1 MPKSTLL
8 KFSWNL
14 FIRFF
19 WYWQYS
25 NRIEA
30 FLREFLE
37 KLFLCPKWGKLGIL
51 GNKINT
57 FWLQVLGET
66 VHCYFVLV
74 LSWSTS
80 LLLLLAM
87 VSFAFSFLLS
97 LALLLGLV
105 ACCPLHLFGKKV
117 IISPDFFV
125 VFYFF
130 PPNWGTQFL
139 AIFLLINLI
148 KSFVV
153 DLWFFLIITLSSSV
167 MRKFS
172 QFFLMRCKCSYA
184 VTFIKVLSINPIQD
198 GLFRG
203 CSRIGGAFWP
213 PSLKSTTHILQ

>member
-57 FWLQVLGET
+57 FWIQVLGET

-74 LSWSTS
+74 LIDFINTFVSHGFICFFISAFFSPLTGTCC
-80 LLLLLAM
+80 LLPPS
-87 VSFAFSFLLS
+87 SFWEKSHNFHWFFCSFL
-97 LALLLGLV
+97 
-105 ACCPLHLFGKKV
+105 
-117 IISPDFFV
+117 
-125 VFYFF
+125 FF
-130 PPNWGTQFL
+130 PTKLRYSVFSNLFVNKSDKVFRSGFV
-139 AIFLLINLI
+139 IFFDNYTE
-148 KSFVV
+148 
-153 DLWFFLIITLSSSV
+153 FFCNEKI
-167 MRKFS
+167 
-172 QFFLMRCKCSYA
+172 
-184 VTFIKVLSINPIQD
+184 
-198 GLFRG
+198 
-203 CSRIGGAFWP
+203 
-213 PSLKSTTHILQ
+213 

>member
-1 MPKSTLL
+1 MRKIRWGNLVPKSTLL

-130 PPNWGTQFL
+130 PPNWG
-139 AIFLLINLI
+139 I
-148 KSFVV
+148 
-153 DLWFFLIITLSSSV
+153 
-167 MRKFS
+167 
-172 QFFLMRCKCSYA
+172 QFFSNLFVNKSD
-184 VTFIKVLSINPIQD
+184 KV
-198 GLFRG
+198 FRSG
-203 CSRIGGAFWP
+203 FVIFFDNYTEFFCNEKI
-213 PSLKSTTHILQ
+213 